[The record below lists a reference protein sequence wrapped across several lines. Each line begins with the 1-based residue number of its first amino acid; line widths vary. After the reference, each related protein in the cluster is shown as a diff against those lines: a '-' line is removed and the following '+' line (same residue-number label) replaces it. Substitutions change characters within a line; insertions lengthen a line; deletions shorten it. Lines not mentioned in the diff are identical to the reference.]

1 MKSFSESP
9 REMMMKPRAHNKKQ
23 DNEYISMIRNRHQNK
38 RIRKSEISIFPVV
51 LFLVLIFSLILTT
64 NTFNSIPVVNAAS
77 EGVQENTEDIDN
89 VITDNDLRDDSFEDS
104 SEDSTEDTSTSSGNS
119 LTMQAD
125 ETGFV
130 NYTGD
135 IDPVTGQPIVN
146 GGAQKQ
152 TTSNSVTLRDGATFD
167 SENNMFV
174 YTVVGGAIGCSASDG
189 MVVTGAVTF
198 ASVGEI
204 NIAVYRDGLKYD
216 GIPASVEDTGSYVV
230 LTWDNDTEEEVMSFQ
245 IVESTTGRLNQ
256 YILPTGFT
264 LRSVNF
270 NGVPTKG
277 GYGSVDMSQE
287 GYYEIVYR
295 CNQTGI
301 DYYLNVTT
309 DHTPPDVK
317 FEGVD
322 KEGRAS
328 GPVTI
333 TGLTDDD
340 KVFVQLD
347 EQDSRIDKNNQL
359 TESGR
364 YHVTVVDSAGNS
376 VSRDFVIMIYLNV
389 KGVVFLSLL
398 ILIIIGVLVA
408 LYISRKRLRVR

>member
-1 MKSFSESP
+1 
-9 REMMMKPRAHNKKQ
+9 
-23 DNEYISMIRNRHQNK
+23 
-38 RIRKSEISIFPVV
+38 
-51 LFLVLIFSLILTT
+51 
-64 NTFNSIPVVNAAS
+64 
-77 EGVQENTEDIDN
+77 
-89 VITDNDLRDDSFEDS
+89 
-104 SEDSTEDTSTSSGNS
+104 
-119 LTMQAD
+119 
-125 ETGFV
+125 
-130 NYTGD
+130 
-135 IDPVTGQPIVN
+135 
-146 GGAQKQ
+146 
-152 TTSNSVTLRDGATFD
+152 
-167 SENNMFV
+167 
-174 YTVVGGAIGCSASDG
+174 
-189 MVVTGAVTF
+189 
-198 ASVGEI
+198 
-204 NIAVYRDGLKYD
+204 
-216 GIPASVEDTGSYVV
+216 
-230 LTWDNDTEEEVMSFQ
+230 MSFQ

-347 EQDSRIDKNNQL
+347 EHDSRIDKNNQL

-376 VSRDFVIMIYLNV
+376 VSRDFVIMIYL
-389 KGVVFLSLL
+389 L
-398 ILIIIGVLVA
+398 I
-408 LYISRKRLRVR
+408 

>member
-1 MKSFSESP
+1 
-9 REMMMKPRAHNKKQ
+9 
-23 DNEYISMIRNRHQNK
+23 MIRNRHQNK

-64 NTFNSIPVVNAAS
+64 NTFNSIPVVSAAS

-135 IDPVTGQPIVN
+135 IDTVTGQPIVN
-146 GGAQKQ
+146 NSSQNQ
-152 TTSNSVTLRDGATFD
+152 TTSNSVTMKDGATFD
-167 SENNMFV
+167 TENNMFV
-174 YTVVGGAIGCSASDG
+174 YTAVGGAIGCSACDG

-198 ASVGEI
+198 ASVGDI
-204 NIAVYRDGLKYD
+204 NIAVYRDGVKYD
-216 GIPASVEDTGSYVV
+216 GIPVSVEDPGSYVV
-230 LTWDNDTEEEVMSFQ
+230 LTWDNETEEEVLAFQ
-245 IVESTTGRLNQ
+245 IVKSTTGRLNQ
-256 YILPTGFT
+256 YILPSGFT
-264 LRSVNF
+264 LRSVSL
-270 NGVPTKG
+270 NGVPAKG

-309 DHTPPDVK
+309 DHTPPNVK
-317 FEGVD
+317 FEGVN
-322 KEGRAS
+322 KEGKAS

-340 KVFVQLD
+340 NVYVQMNDQESKL
-347 EQDSRIDKNNQL
+347 DKNNQL
-359 TESGR
+359 TQSGT
-364 YHVTVVDSAGNS
+364 YHVTVMDSAGNF
-376 VSRDFVIMIYLNV
+376 VSKDFIIMIYLNV